1 MRAKKKWVQ
10 VPDAASLLEYVFQMS
25 QAVRAEFGKVRKV
38 KVKVKGPGVSRIMEG
53 DCLEFT

>member
-38 KVKVKGPGVSRIMEG
+38 KVKGPGVTRIMEG